1 MDTSQNIHWTE
12 DSELLERYVLGH
24 IEPHERSRLE
34 GHLRECEMCRT
45 AVRAEQGLVAG
56 VRRLARDE
64 LKSRL
69 RQRLLSE
76 APQQI
81 PWLQLASAAAVIVI
95 IVGVGVTSNWFTFRE
110 EKHAYMK
117 DKEEAAPM
125 SKETPSVG
133 HPDKSGHPVGRKD
146 SPPVRVP
153 ERDVGKSSSVR
164 DEKTID
170 MRSKKKSMEE
180 ELKSLPSEQA
190 AGAGVADE
198 QEKRDA
204 EKEFISN
211 QFWVEGT
218 LLSQEEIPAL
228 KKSERSIRS
237 QREVAAT
244 EQAQDMIVTRGA
256 FTQKVILDQR
266 SSNALVISG
275 RQNQRFVQT
284 LVEQT
289 ESGLR
294 FTIYRDP
301 LFDESEMR
309 NASIQPVTDDSLI
322 IHIGGERIGYRIP
335 GGWGK

>member
-1 MDTSQNIHWTE
+1 MNTSQKIHWTE
-12 DSELLERYVLGH
+12 NSELLERYVLGRVKH
-24 IEPHERSRLE
+24 HERSRLE
-34 GHLRECEMCRT
+34 DHLRECEACRT

-56 VRRLARDE
+56 VRRLARNE

-110 EKHAYMK
+110 EKQTYME

-133 HPDKSGHPVGRKD
+133 HPDKSGHPVRESG
-146 SPPVRVP
+146 
-153 ERDVGKSSSVR
+153 RDVGKPSSVR

-198 QEKRDA
+198 QEKREA

-218 LLSQEEIPAL
+218 LLSQEEIPAF
-228 KKSERSIRS
+228 KKSEPSIRS

-266 SSNALVISG
+266 SSNALAISG